1 MLSLRVVLPAAC
13 TLAVLVL
20 WRPPAAV
27 AGPEVTERARKF
39 LEAHTKKLR
48 PLEIEASLAW
58 WDANTSGKDEDFA
71 RKEKTQ
77 NKIDEALGDRD
88 AFAEVKKL
96 NEGAQAIDDSVLRR
110 AIAVLYLTYLEKQVD
125 KELLKK
131 MV

>member
-48 PLEIEASLAW
+48 PLEVEAAIAW
-58 WDANTSGKDEDFA
+58 WDANVSGKDEDFA

-77 NKIDEALGDRD
+77 NRIDEALADAA
-88 AFAEVKKL
+88 AFAEVKALKGQGKDI
-96 NEGAQAIDDSVLRR
+96 EDPILRR
-110 AIAVLYLTYLEKQVD
+110 AVEVLYLTYLEKQVD
-125 KELLKK
+125 K
-131 MV
+131 